1 MSLCLNCFISSI
13 ITHKLVIYIYIYI
26 AWAWI
31 YLLNKLESKVQA
43 WLIYKP
49 EKKNMNK
56 LILAMTNVIIYFDV
70 ESNLDCSALKELYGI
85 QINS

>member
-26 AWAWI
+26 AWAWV

-43 WLIYKP
+43 WRIYKP
-49 EKKNMNK
+49 EKKK
-56 LILAMTNVIIYFDV
+56 HEQAYS
-70 ESNLDCSALKELYGI
+70 SNDQCHNLL
-85 QINS
+85 